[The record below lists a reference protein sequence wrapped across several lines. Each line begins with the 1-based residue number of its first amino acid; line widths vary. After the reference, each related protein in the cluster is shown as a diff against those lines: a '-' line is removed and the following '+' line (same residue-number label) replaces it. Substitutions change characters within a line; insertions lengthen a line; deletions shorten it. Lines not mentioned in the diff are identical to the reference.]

1 MVPEAAGFPAVSSA
15 AFRPPLSKRTMDT
28 PRARSENIALP
39 APIGLYALG
48 ERSLLR
54 ASRDGAHGPA
64 RRSLALDRTRT
75 TATDAASL
83 SADAASVSADARE
96 SKGWA
101 RIVWDFSRP
110 HTIIGSVLSVV
121 SLHFFAAMAPGAAV
135 MNLSALGVALAWATV
150 CAILVNIYLTG
161 LNQIT
166 DVDIDK
172 INKPYLP
179 IAAGHLSLPAAWAIC
194 LGSLFLGVVPSM
206 FFYPF
211 EKAPLLAV
219 TIGSALLGTGAL
231 RTHVLTSPVH
241 ASVLEIVCLCQSLH
255 DTDDTHD
262 TRNVQT
268 CAAYSLPPMRL
279 KRYPIFAALCII
291 VVRGTLVNLGFYA
304 HAAQALGGAIL
315 PARAWLASLFFGLF
329 GWSLP
334 PSLEDA
340 RSRGF
345 AGLGLMWTGV
355 SVTARVNSE
364 GILLLGWIVPHC
376 TVRRIIQWS
385 SVELA
390 WLMPVLRWFGYVTKI
405 MSSYALTL

>member
-1 MVPEAAGFPAVSSA
+1 
-15 AFRPPLSKRTMDT
+15 
-28 PRARSENIALP
+28 
-39 APIGLYALG
+39 
-48 ERSLLR
+48 
-54 ASRDGAHGPA
+54 
-64 RRSLALDRTRT
+64 
-75 TATDAASL
+75 
-83 SADAASVSADARE
+83 
-96 SKGWA
+96 
-101 RIVWDFSRP
+101 
-110 HTIIGSVLSVV
+110 
-121 SLHFFAAMAPGAAV
+121 
-135 MNLSALGVALAWATV
+135 
-150 CAILVNIYLTG
+150 
-161 LNQIT
+161 
-166 DVDIDK
+166 
-172 INKPYLP
+172 
-179 IAAGHLSLPAAWAIC
+179 
-194 LGSLFLGVVPSM
+194 
-206 FFYPF
+206 
-211 EKAPLLAV
+211 
-219 TIGSALLGTGAL
+219 
-231 RTHVLTSPVH
+231 
-241 ASVLEIVCLCQSLH
+241 
-255 DTDDTHD
+255 
-262 TRNVQT
+262 
-268 CAAYSLPPMRL
+268 MRL